1 MSESMKSLMKSAEA
15 EHLFIK
21 GINID
26 DKEDDRPSQ
35 NRNIDAVSTGARTKR
50 KMMPAKT
57 IGKVRYRLARGITV
71 DSGAADN
78 VMPRRLLR
86 GRARVRPSAASKAG
100 VNYVAANDG
109 RIPNEGEADM
119 EFMSGE
125 GHHHK
130 WTFQIA
136 EVNKVLASVSAL
148 VDSGHKVIFE
158 KDEKTGA
165 DISFIVQKSTG
176 MSTKMRRDR
185 NVWVIDAWV
194 EEEENK
200 NNDPSFGRP
209 E

>member
-1 MSESMKSLMKSAEA
+1 
-15 EHLFIK
+15 
-21 GINID
+21 
-26 DKEDDRPSQ
+26 
-35 NRNIDAVSTGARTKR
+35 
-50 KMMPAKT
+50 
-57 IGKVRYRLARGITV
+57 
-71 DSGAADN
+71 
-78 VMPRRLLR
+78 
-86 GRARVRPSAASKAG
+86 
-100 VNYVAANDG
+100 
-109 RIPNEGEADM
+109 
-119 EFMSGE
+119 MSGE